1 MKKFQEIYV
10 IDYTLANL
18 YKNFYQLNT
27 QYCLMSIPKKY
38 YEKQKE
44 KYEIQINKY
53 LLKEQM
59 AWQEILR
66 KGLHIEHGMCIL
78 EKNLNLNIAILLFGE
93 ELDSFYRI
101 YYNLYYRTFL
111 QKINKF
117 SINPISSAKERY
129 DFYDQLF
136 FYKFIQK
143 IIKVCDKNSYFN
155 SQVDLAMQLYRNIFY
170 KISFCDTNESMIREE
185 NFEKRIIKKAHL
197 SWYEYKRYKNMVA
210 KEDLEDFL
218 KDLNTLSIE
227 DLEIYL
233 TDFSTLI
240 YLNTSLSLLM
250 DAAVIE
256 EVIDRRFPDEE
267 KKNLLNQTIKKFFP
281 ETMRFRLVK

>member
-38 YEKQKE
+38 YEKQRE

-53 LLKEQM
+53 LLEEQM
-59 AWQEILR
+59 AWQKVFR
-66 KGLHIEHGMCIL
+66 KGLNIEHGMRIL
-78 EKNLNLNIAILLFGE
+78 EKNLNLNIATFLFDE
-93 ELDSFYRI
+93 ELDPFYRI
-101 YYNLYYRTFL
+101 YYNLYYQTFL

-185 NFEKRIIKKAHL
+185 NFEKRIIKKAHF

-233 TDFSTLI
+233 NDFSTLI
-240 YLNTSLSLLM
+240 YLNTIFSLLM

-256 EVIDRRFPDEE
+256 EVIDKCFPVEE
-267 KKNLLNQTIKKFFP
+267 KKNLLNQTIKKIFP